1 MKKYQNI
8 LLDLDG
14 TIIDSGEGIT
24 KSVQYALAALGIE
37 ITDLRTLYPFIGPPL
52 NESFREFMHLN
63 EEQIEQ
69 AILKYRERYQT
80 LGIYEN
86 KVYVGIRELLS
97 DWRQSGK
104 KVILCTSKPEIFA
117 GKILE
122 YFHLADY
129 FTFIGGATL
138 DGERNSKAE
147 VIHHIFASCSVL
159 DKAETVM
166 IGDRKYDVMGAKQM
180 GVDAIGVL
188 YGYGNA
194 TELQQAGAD
203 YIVKDVQ
210 ELRELIEGEK

>member
-86 KVYVGIRELLS
+86 KVYIGIRELLS
-97 DWRQSGK
+97 DWRQLGK

-147 VIHHIFASCSVL
+147 VIHHIFASCPVL